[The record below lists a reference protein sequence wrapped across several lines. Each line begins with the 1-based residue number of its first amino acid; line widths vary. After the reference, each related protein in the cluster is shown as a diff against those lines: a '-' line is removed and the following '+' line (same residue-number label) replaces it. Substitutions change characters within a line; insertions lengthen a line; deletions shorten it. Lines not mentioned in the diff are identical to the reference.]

1 MTATALRATVV
12 ALLKTIAPELEESE
26 LLPGDPLRN
35 QVDLDS
41 MDWLNFL
48 TALHERTGI
57 DIPESDYRKLA
68 TLDALLAYLE
78 HKQTSS

>member
-26 LLPGDPLRN
+26 LLPGEPLRN

-78 HKQTSS
+78 RKQTSA